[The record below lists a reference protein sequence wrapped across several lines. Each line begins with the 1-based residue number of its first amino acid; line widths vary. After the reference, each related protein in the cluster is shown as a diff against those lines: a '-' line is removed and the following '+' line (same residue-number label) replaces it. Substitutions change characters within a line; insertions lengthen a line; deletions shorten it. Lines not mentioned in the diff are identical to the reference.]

1 MRATRLRALARAGP
15 RAAEAEGGGAGV
27 GRVAWERVGLLA
39 KRVGWAWLLG
49 SWAGLVWGLG
59 LNFGS
64 LFLTQTK
71 FEFK

>member
-1 MRATRLRALARAGP
+1 MRTGR
-15 RAAEAEGGGAGV
+15 GGKCGLFVLEEEV
-27 GRVAWERVGLLA
+27 GQ
-39 KRVGWAWLLG
+39 
-49 SWAGLVWGLG
+49 AGLVSGFWGLG

>member
-1 MRATRLRALARAGP
+1 MS
-15 RAAEAEGGGAGV
+15 EGLGRGEV
-27 GRVAWERVGLLA
+27 GRGEREKELGRA
-39 KRVGWAWLLG
+39 RVLG